1 MTDRFAES
9 LIAFVEAV
17 ATVTLFCAFAFFMV
31 FVV

>member
-1 MTDRFAES
+1 MVSSKGKS
-9 LIAFVEAV
+9 LIAFMEAV